1 MMRMLSEDFLT
12 DLKNGLLQPILER
25 VRQDNTLM
33 LAIRDGYINI
43 YYRGGNILR
52 LREQSKGQYK
62 PAFDSQYNIFG
73 KTIPNLPADIKDPND
88 VRIWL
93 ESFPR
98 LKEIMD
104 FYFSKCPKPER
115 EFQQLVAR
123 ENNDSTISNE
133 SEYFISDIEFADS
146 ELGARFDI
154 LAIRWL
160 ATQRKKGSKCKPAF
174 IEMKYADGALGGAA
188 GLLKHLKDFDAFI
201 ADAGR
206 YKAMLLTMESQ
217 FSQLDQL
224 GLMKFNRGKSNTT
237 VALNPSEKPEVI
249 FILANHNP
257 RSNKLNTILSAHQFD
272 EYDKLQNYDLRF
284 YVASFAGYGLHAD
297 CMFTV
302 SQFRKLL
309 KSKNAEQGAALD
321 GYSAALHSHQ

>member
-1 MMRMLSEDFLT
+1 MRKLSEDFLA
-12 DLKNGLLQPILER
+12 DLKHGLLQPILER

-52 LREQSKGQYK
+52 LREQSKGKYK
-62 PAFDSQYNIFG
+62 PAFDSQYNKFC
-73 KTIPNLPADIKDPND
+73 KTIPNLPTEIKSPND
-88 VRIWL
+88 VRIWI
-93 ESFPR
+93 ESFPS
-98 LKEIMD
+98 LKDIMD
-104 FYFSKCPKPER
+104 FYFSAHPKPER

-146 ELGARFDI
+146 KLGARFDI

-160 ATQRKKGSKCKPAF
+160 AAQRKKGSKCKPAF

-188 GLLKHLKDFDAFI
+188 GLLKHLKDFDDFI
-201 ADAGR
+201 AEECR
-206 YKAMLLTMESQ
+206 YKVMLLTMGSQ

-224 GLMKFNRGKSNTT
+224 GLMKFNKGKSNAT
-237 VALNPSEKPEVI
+237 VALNPSDKPEVI

-257 RSNKLNTILSAHQFD
+257 RSKKLSAILSDPQFD
-272 EYDKLQNYDLRF
+272 AYDKSQRFDLRF
-284 YVASFAGYGLHAD
+284 YISSFAGYGLHTH
-297 CMFTV
+297 CMLTV
-302 SQFRKLL
+302 SQFRELL

-321 GYSAALHSHQ
+321 GYSTALHSHQ

>member
-1 MMRMLSEDFLT
+1 MRMLSEEFLA
-12 DLKNGLLQPILER
+12 DLQNGLLQPILER

-33 LAIRDGYINI
+33 LAIRAGYINI

-52 LREQSKGQYK
+52 LREQSKGKYK
-62 PAFDSQYNIFG
+62 PAFDSQYNTSS
-73 KTIPNLPADIKDPND
+73 KTIPSLPAEIKNPND
-88 VRIWL
+88 VRIWI
-93 ESFPR
+93 ESFPC

-104 FYFSKCPKPER
+104 VYFSGHPKPER
-115 EFQQLVAR
+115 EFQQLIAR

-146 ELGARFDI
+146 KQGARFDI

-160 ATQRKKGSKCKPAF
+160 AAQRKKGSKCKPAF

-188 GLLKHLKDFDAFI
+188 GLLKHLKDFDDLI
-201 ADAGR
+201 ADADR
-206 YKAMLLTMESQ
+206 YKVMLLTMESQ

-224 GLMKFNRGKSNTT
+224 GLMKFNKGKSNAT
-237 VALNPSEKPEVI
+237 VALNPNDKPEVI
-249 FILANHNP
+249 IMLANHNP
-257 RSNKLNTILSAHQFD
+257 RSEKLSTILSDHQFV
-272 EYDKLQNYDLRF
+272 EYENSHRFDLRF

-297 CMFTV
+297 CMLTV

-309 KSKNAEQGAALD
+309 KSKNTAQCTVPD
-321 GYSAALHSHQ
+321 GNSATLHCRR